1 MELRM
6 ISAISIDS
14 PACEIQL
21 FDASIGTQTRIDRHQ
36 PCNRDNIEHSL
47 INFFGIINRLRLY
60 ISALESTAALRTTL
74 RYRCCTN
81 STQYGF
87 KRAPRS

>member
-1 MELRM
+1 
-6 ISAISIDS
+6 
-14 PACEIQL
+14 
-21 FDASIGTQTRIDRHQ
+21 
-36 PCNRDNIEHSL
+36 
-47 INFFGIINRLRLY
+47 
-60 ISALESTAALRTTL
+60 LRTTL